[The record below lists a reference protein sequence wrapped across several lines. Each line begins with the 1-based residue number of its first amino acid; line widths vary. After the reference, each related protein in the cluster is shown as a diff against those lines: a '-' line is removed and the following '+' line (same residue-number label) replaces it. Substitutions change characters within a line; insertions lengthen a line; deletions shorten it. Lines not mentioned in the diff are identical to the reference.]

1 MARRNKFTPAARPA
15 SPVPLALSGGVLAG
29 AALIVLATAV
39 AYFPSLRGAFIL
51 DDKLLLTD
59 NRLIKAADGLYRFW
73 CTTEATD
80 YWPVSNTTLWLEWR
94 LWGMHPAG
102 YHVTNLVLHIVE
114 ALLIWSILR
123 RLSIPGAFLGALLF
137 AVHPVNVESVAWI
150 AQRKNLMAMLFF
162 LLSILWYLKAE
173 TPPPSRASPPPADR
187 WYWLSLVAF
196 GLGMLSKGSV
206 AILPVLLLGIVWGR
220 RPLTRRDLIR
230 AVPFFVVAA
239 VLARVNVW
247 FQTHGIITEIRT
259 ASFAERLLGAGAVV
273 WFYLYKA
280 MLPINL
286 AFIYPRWHIDT
297 EQVRWWLP
305 LLACAGVSG
314 VLWSYRRGWSR
325 PLLFA
330 WGYFCV
336 ALVPVM
342 GFTDVG
348 FMEHSLVADHYQHV
362 ALIAVTALVAAG
374 WDKWQ
379 RRSRGPAR
387 WMLNA
392 LAVTVASVLTFLAW
406 QQSGHYASA
415 LTLYRTALDKN
426 PNSGLAH
433 NNLGLALSESGRPQE
448 AIEHYQQAL
457 RLKPDYPAAHNN
469 LGVALSE
476 SGRPQEAI
484 EHYEQALRLKPDYPE
499 AHKNLANDLAA
510 TGRPQEAIEH
520 YEQALRLKPDYPEA
534 ETNLG
539 VALRNTGRL
548 PEAIEHYEQALRLK
562 PDYPEAETNLANGL
576 AATGRLQEATEHY
589 EQALRLKPDYPDAHN
604 NLGVALRNT
613 GRLPEAIEH
622 FEEALQL
629 RPDYLEAHNNLGV
642 ALRDAGR
649 MSEAVEHY
657 QQALRIDPDNSNA
670 HYNLGLAL
678 SRIGRQAEAIEH
690 FEDVLRVKPNYPEG
704 HDSLGNALATT
715 GRLQEA
721 IEEYEH
727 ALRLKPDYPEAHY
740 NLALALAKANRLP
753 EAIQE
758 YQQVVTLTPD
768 YAEAW
773 ANLAFT
779 YAAVGQSSGAISAA
793 QKALEVARHKGQST
807 VVATMEKWL
816 NSYHTDQANPPTAPP
831 SRHGPGW

>member
-1 MARRNKFTPAARPA
+1 MARRNEFTPAGRPA
-15 SPVPLALSGGVLAG
+15 SPVPLALSRSVLAG

-39 AYFPSLRGAFIL
+39 AYLPSLSGGFIL

-150 AQRKNLMAMLFF
+150 AQRKTLMAMLFF
-162 LLSILWYLKAE
+162 LLSILCYLKTE
-173 TPPPSRASPPPADR
+173 PPSPAPYPGLSPQMGNR
-187 WYWLSLVAF
+187 SYWLSLVTFVLA
-196 GLGMLSKGSV
+196 MLSKGSV
-206 AILPVLLLGIVWGR
+206 VVLPPLLLGIIWWL
-220 RPLTRRDLIR
+220 RPLTKRDLVR
-230 AVPFFVVAA
+230 VAPFFLFA
-239 VLARVNVW
+239 VLMVAVNIW
-247 FQTHGIITEIRT
+247 FQTRAVGTPIR
-259 ASFAERLLGAGAVV
+259 AAGFPERLLGAGAVV

-286 AFIYPRWHIDT
+286 AFIYPRWRIDT

-305 LLACAGVSG
+305 LLACAGVTG
-314 VLWSYRRGWSR
+314 VLWWYRRRWSR
-325 PLLFA
+325 AFLFA

-348 FMEHSLVADHYQHV
+348 FMRYSLVADHYQHI
-362 ALIAVTALVAAG
+362 ALIAVAALAAAG

-392 LAVTVASVLTFLAW
+392 LAVAVGSVLTFLAW

-448 AIEHYQQAL
+448 AIEHY
-457 RLKPDYPAAHNN
+457 
-469 LGVALSE
+469 
-476 SGRPQEAI
+476 
-484 EHYEQALRLKPDYPE
+484 EQALRLKPDYPE
-499 AHKNLANDLAA
+499 AHNGLGSALAKGGQ
-510 TGRPQEAIEH
+510 TQEAIEH
-520 YEQALRLKPDYPEA
+520 YEQALR
-534 ETNLG
+534 
-539 VALRNTGRL
+539 
-548 PEAIEHYEQALRLK
+548 
-562 PDYPEAETNLANGL
+562 
-576 AATGRLQEATEHY
+576 
-589 EQALRLKPDYPDAHN
+589 
-604 NLGVALRNT
+604 
-613 GRLPEAIEH
+613 
-622 FEEALQL
+622 
-629 RPDYLEAHNNLGV
+629 
-642 ALRDAGR
+642 
-649 MSEAVEHY
+649 
-657 QQALRIDPDNSNA
+657 IDPDHPNA

-690 FEDVLRVKPNYPEG
+690 FEHALRVKPNYPEA
-704 HDSLGNALATT
+704 HDSLGNVLATT

-721 IEEYEH
+721 IEQYEQ
-727 ALRLKPDYPEAHY
+727 ALRLKPGYPEAHY
-740 NLALALAKANRLP
+740 NLAWALAKVNRLP
-753 EAIQE
+753 EAIEQ

-779 YAAVGQSSGAISAA
+779 YAAAGQSSAAIRAA
-793 QKALEVARHKGQST
+793 QKTLEVARHTGQST

-816 NSYHTDQANPPTAPP
+816 NSYRTDQPNPPPAPP
-831 SRHGPGW
+831 SG